1 MHLLA
6 QATANAMYGQFKPP
20 GGAGGYGG
28 GPPPPAYSTGYQPSG
43 MASQQQFGAASYSAP
58 PSGSHAHA
66 DDKLAK
72 VKDPLLT
79 LVKWFKDRKPQEKMV
94 LGVIGGIVLLL
105 VLWRWVLRGHTSRQL
120 HITAVFA
127 YHIVLDACWVCQGLC
142 QLA

>member
-1 MHLLA
+1 
-6 QATANAMYGQFKPP
+6 MYGQFKPP

-43 MASQQQFGAASYSAP
+43 GSQFGGANQFGGHQPSFQHASHTS
-58 PSGSHAHA
+58 SSNVHA

-79 LVKWFKDRKPQEKMV
+79 SIKWFKDRTPQEKLG

-105 VLWRWVLRGHTSRQL
+105 VLWR
-120 HITAVFA
+120 
-127 YHIVLDACWVCQGLC
+127 
-142 QLA
+142 